1 MNHLRK
7 VYATATVTFLIF
19 LMILSAVSMANAAG
33 EAITLTPSSGDSGN
47 SVTVTGSSFPANNSV
62 GIGFGP
68 LVAVDN
74 EIINQTVVGI
84 QFTGFLGYWL
94 ISPSSVSMSNTR
106 VSDGRVTS
114 IYDDGNG
121 NLIQT
126 DNGNL
131 FGTLNYTSGKVS
143 RESNQAIQDFVL
155 TASYL
160 HYRNV
165 TPASGVTTTAS
176 GSFTTSITVP
186 SLAVGSYVVVAMS
199 GLGNRATST
208 FTVGTTIPEF
218 PSWVILPIAA
228 ITALL
233 AVTILRKKLNR

>member
-1 MNHLRK
+1 MNHTKK
-7 VYATATVTFLIF
+7 VCATAIVTFVTF
-19 LMILSAVSMANAAG
+19 LMILSAVSMANAA
-33 EAITLTPSSGDSGN
+33 EVITLNPSSGDSGN
-47 SVTVTGSSFPANNSV
+47 SVAISGSGFPANSAV

-68 LVAVDN
+68 AVQVNN
-74 EIINQTVVGI
+74 EVINQTVVGI

-94 ISPSSVSMSNTR
+94 ISPNSIAMENTR
-106 VSDGRVTS
+106 LSDGRITS
-114 IYDDGNG
+114 IYDNGAG
-121 NLIQT
+121 NLYQT

-131 FGTLNYTSGKVS
+131 FGTINYTSGKVS
-143 RESNQAIQDFVL
+143 RESNQALTDFAL

-160 HYRNV
+160 HYQNV
-165 TPASGVTTTAS
+165 TPAAGVTTSAS

-186 SLAVGSYVVVAMS
+186 SLAAGNYAVIAIS
-199 GLGNRATST
+199 GQGNRATST

-233 AVTILRKKLNR
+233 AVTILRKKRNR